1 MWTSFLGRFVTSFRR
16 QEELQLVQTEYW
28 DEKKNSKRK
37 DGVLAELQ
45 AQTLNLNTELRAM
58 RRESAT
64 AAPAAAAP
72 VTPQPLADDPSLFL
86 LPSLPHTEGA
96 AGCRGR
102 QPRR

>member
-1 MWTSFLGRFVTSFRR
+1 M
-16 QEELQLVQTEYW
+16 QTEYW

-64 AAPAAAAP
+64 AAPTAAAP
-72 VTPQPLADDPSLFL
+72 VTPQPLAYDPSPFL
-86 LPSLPHTEGA
+86 LPSLLTRMVMWGA
-96 AGCRGR
+96 GVTGRDGDSGRGGAGERGAGGW
-102 QPRR
+102 

>member
-1 MWTSFLGRFVTSFRR
+1 M
-16 QEELQLVQTEYW
+16 QTEYW

-86 LPSLPHTEGA
+86 LPSLLTPKVLWGA
-96 AGCRGR
+96 GVASRDGDSGRGGAGERGAGGW
-102 QPRR
+102 

>member
-1 MWTSFLGRFVTSFRR
+1 M
-16 QEELQLVQTEYW
+16 QTEYW

-64 AAPAAAAP
+64 AAPAAAP